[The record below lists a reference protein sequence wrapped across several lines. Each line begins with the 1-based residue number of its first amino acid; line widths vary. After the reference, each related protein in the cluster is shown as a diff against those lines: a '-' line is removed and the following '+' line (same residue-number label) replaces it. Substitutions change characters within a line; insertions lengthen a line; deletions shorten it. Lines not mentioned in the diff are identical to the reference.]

1 MPTTRAVIVS
11 DLCKPPYCGEI
22 QCERHALVADEP
34 LDRGGL
40 DTGPSPFAYLL
51 ASLGACTAIA
61 LRRHC
66 ERRSWPIERVMVT
79 LRLVGAPRSMQ
90 IIRVV
95 HILGDLTDAQR
106 MRLAAACERTP
117 VTLAL
122 NRSIRIR
129 TQLFVQRLA
138 L

>member
-11 DLCKPPYCGEI
+11 DHCRPPYYGEI

-40 DTGPSPFAYLL
+40 DAGPSPFAYLL

-79 LRLVGAPRSMQ
+79 LQMVGAPRSMQ
-90 IIRVV
+90 VVRVV
-95 HILGDLTDAQR
+95 HVLGDLTDAQR
-106 MRLAAACERTP
+106 MRLAAVCERTP

-122 NRSIRIR
+122 NGGIRIR
-129 TQLFVQRLA
+129 TQLIVQRLA